1 MWAAAAQ
8 PRLAL
13 APMIPMPN
21 VDGAAVTSASSSS
34 NAPGKQSPRSGDR
47 GLACR
52 DGLHRQF
59 DARRLADEDAAGL
72 QGDVPGEAEVFA
84 VDLGGRAEADALV
97 AHRGSAAAVE
107 VDLESDG
114 LGRAVHGQV
123 PDNFPGVV
131 AQGLHRGRC
140 ERDRGVALDIE
151 EVAALEVRV
160 T

>member
-13 APMIPMPN
+13 APMIPTPN

-34 NAPGKQSPRSGDR
+34 SAHGKQSPRSGDR

-72 QGDVPGEAEVFA
+72 QGDVPGEPEVFA
-84 VDLGGRAEADALV
+84 VCLGGRAEADARTGGPRIPSH
-97 AHRGSAAAVE
+97 ATPDRTPRNTRAA
-107 VDLESDG
+107 
-114 LGRAVHGQV
+114 R
-123 PDNFPGVV
+123 
-131 AQGLHRGRC
+131 
-140 ERDRGVALDIE
+140 
-151 EVAALEVRV
+151 
-160 T
+160 